1 MTTPLERL
9 VWRAIWASDKDDVP
23 AIVERS
29 LRRCPPAA
37 FIVFRRH
44 LPDLAAGLARIDDIL
59 VAGEGRTRI
68 AIDEEGGPVRRMPA
82 PFPSFP
88 AAVGWA
94 DSAATTADLERSAT
108 ELGRRLRSAGIA
120 IDFAPVADLGLD
132 AEHPALKGR
141 CFSANPAEAARWVG
155 AMTRGLRAGG
165 VAACV
170 KHFPGHGAVGTD
182 SHVELDT
189 LQRDLATVRQA
200 DWVPFRAGI
209 AAGAELMMAAHLLW
223 PALTGEQLST
233 ASPQLVR
240 MAREELAF
248 DGLLLTDDLEMGAI
262 VGKSPPEEVAVAAI
276 GAGYDGVLACHGF
289 TRAESI
295 AEALVRAAER
305 SAALRAR
312 FAEIAARV
320 DRLPQ
325 APRPQQ
331 TSDALAKLAAPT
343 AWPA

>member
-9 VWRAIWASDKDDVP
+9 VWRAIWASDKDDSP
-23 AIVERS
+23 TAVERAI
-29 LRRCPPAA
+29 RRCPPAA

-44 LPDLAAGLARIDDIL
+44 LPDLDGALARIDEIL
-59 VAGEGRTRI
+59 AAGAGATRI

-82 PFPSFP
+82 PFPAFP
-88 AAVGWA
+88 AAAGW
-94 DSAATTADLERSAT
+94 SGSGATPADLEREAA
-108 ELGRRLRSAGIA
+108 ELGRRLRRAGIA

-132 AEHPALKGR
+132 PDHPALRGR
-141 CFSANPAEAARWVG
+141 CFSAEPAEAARWVA
-155 AMTRGLRAGG
+155 AMTRGLRTGG

-189 LQRDLATVRQA
+189 LARDLATVRA
-200 DWVPFRAGI
+200 DDWTPFRAGI
-209 AAGAELMMAAHLLW
+209 DAGAELMMAAHLLW

-240 MAREELAF
+240 MAREELRF

-262 VGKSPPEEVAVAAI
+262 VGRSAPEEVAVAAI
-276 GAGYDGVLACHGF
+276 AAGYDGVLACHGF
-289 TRAESI
+289 SRAESI
-295 AEALVRAAER
+295 AEALVREAER

-312 FAEIAARV
+312 LGEIASRV

-325 APRPQQ
+325 APRPGRTAGDVAAL
-331 TSDALAKLAAPT
+331 TSPV
-343 AWPA
+343 AWSA

>member
-9 VWRAIWASDKDDVP
+9 AWRSIWASDKDDAP
-23 AIVERS
+23 AAVERA

-44 LPDLAAGLARIDDIL
+44 LPDLGGALARIDGIL
-59 VAGEGRTRI
+59 VASEARTRI

-82 PFPSFP
+82 PFPAFP
-88 AAVGWA
+88 AAAGWA
-94 DSAATTADLERSAT
+94 NSAATPRDLEQAAS
-108 ELGRRLRSAGIA
+108 ELGRRLLAAGIS
-120 IDFAPVADLGLD
+120 INFAPVADLGLD
-132 AEHPALKGR
+132 PEHPALKGR
-141 CFSANPAEAARWVG
+141 CFSAEPEEAAYWVG

-189 LQRDLATVRQA
+189 LNRDLDTVRQA
-200 DWVPFRAGI
+200 DWLPFRAGV
-209 AAGAELMMAAHLLW
+209 AAGAELMMAAHLNW
-223 PALTGEQLST
+223 PALAGEQLST

-240 MAREELAF
+240 MAREELGF

-262 VGKSPPEEVAVAAI
+262 VGKSAPEEVAVAAV

-289 TRAESI
+289 ARAESI
-295 AEALVRAAER
+295 AEALVQEAER

-312 FAEIAARV
+312 LTEAAARV
-320 DRLPQ
+320 DRLPK
-325 APRPQQ
+325 APRPSR
-331 TSDALAKLAAPT
+331 TPADLAKLVADT